1 MGNVAVAEDVIFRQM
16 IDSITEYAV
25 IRLELD
31 GTVASWHPGG
41 ERLTGYAAEEIVGR
55 PVSTLSASQD
65 GCAIEEQGLAAA
77 RHEGRFETE
86 GWRVRKDGERFWG
99 REFLTPIR
107 SPAGELLGYVLVV
120 QDVTDRRQAEQVLQ
134 AMEKMLDAITD
145 YEVIQLDTDGLICS
159 WNPGAQRLKQY
170 TRDEVLGRHM
180 SMFYTEDDARDG
192 LAEREMATAA
202 RAGRYEGEGWRVRK
216 DGSVFWA
223 NIILAPIRD
232 ALGDLVGYVKVAR
245 DLTERREQEQL
256 MSRQR
261 DEILEL
267 STPVI
272 QVWDKVLV
280 LPIIGTLDSVR
291 AARLTEGL
299 LQRIAEHQAEVIILD
314 VSGVPAID
322 TTVAQH
328 LLKTV
333 QAARLMGSVSI
344 MSGVRPETAQS
355 IVHLGIDLGG
365 MHSRN
370 TLRDALQLALRL
382 LGAVADGGL
391 VNTGR

>member
-1 MGNVAVAEDVIFRQM
+1 MGNLAVAEDVQFRQM

-25 IRLELD
+25 IRLEVD
-31 GTVASWHPGG
+31 GAVASWHTGA
-41 ERLTGYAAEEIVGR
+41 ERLTGYAAEEILGR
-55 PVSTLSASQD
+55 PVSTFGAAQD
-65 GCAIEEQGLAAA
+65 VSPIEEHGLATAGQ
-77 RHEGRFETE
+77 EGRFEAE
-86 GWRVRKDGERFWG
+86 GWRVRKDGRRFWAS
-99 REFLTPIR
+99 ECLTPIR

-120 QDVTDRRQAEQVLQ
+120 RDLTERRLAEQALQ
-134 AMEKMLDAITD
+134 AMEKMLDSITD
-145 YEVIQLDTDGLICS
+145 YEVIQLDADGVVRS

-170 TRDEVLGRHM
+170 TRDEALGRHV
-180 SMFYTEDDARDG
+180 SMFYTEDDAHDG
-192 LAEREMATAA
+192 LAEQEMAAAA
-202 RAGRYEGEGWRVRK
+202 RVGRFESEGWRVRK
-216 DGSVFWA
+216 DGSVFWSS
-223 NIILAPIRD
+223 IILSPIRD
-232 ALGDLVGYVKVAR
+232 TVGELIGFVKVAR
-245 DLTERREQEQL
+245 DLTERREQDQL
-256 MSRQR
+256 LARQR

-291 AARLTEGL
+291 ASRLTEGL

-344 MSGVRPETAQS
+344 LSGVRPETAQS

-391 VNTGR
+391 VSAAG

>member
-1 MGNVAVAEDVIFRQM
+1 MGNLAVAEDVTFRQM

-25 IRLELD
+25 IRLEVD
-31 GTVASWHPGG
+31 GTVASWHPGA
-41 ERLTGYAAEEIVGR
+41 ERLTGYAADEILGR
-55 PVSTLSASQD
+55 PVSTFSAAQD
-65 GCAIEEQGLAAA
+65 GLAAA
-77 RHEGRFETE
+77 GHEGRFATE
-86 GWRVRKDGERFWG
+86 GWCDRKDGERFWA
-99 REFLTPIR
+99 REVVTPIHD
-107 SPAGELLGYVLVV
+107 STGELLGYVLVV
-120 QDVTDRRQAEQVLQ
+120 QDVTDRQQAEQESQ

-145 YEVIQLDTDGLICS
+145 YEVIQLDSEGLVRS

-170 TRDEVLGRHM
+170 TRNEVLGRHV
-180 SMFYTEDDARDG
+180 SMFYTEDDAHVG

-202 RAGRYEGEGWRVRK
+202 RVGRYEGEGWRVRK
-216 DGSVFWA
+216 DGSVFWS
-223 NIILAPIRD
+223 NVVLSPIKD
-232 ALGDLVGYVKVAR
+232 TVGEVVGYVKVAR

-256 MSRQR
+256 LARQR

-382 LGAVADGGL
+382 LGAVADRGL
-391 VNTGR
+391 VSTAG